1 MDTEPYLAGILAGIM
16 AVAVVT
22 AILTAVRKK
31 QSLPSRNMTS
41 GRWPPGGGLSL
52 GVSDADAQPGRQHRG
67 GGPSGP
73 LAKPGVSAWMLIFL
87 SIGVFIVAC
96 VRKDAYFAVP
106 ESPGPICGCS
116 ARWCCARS
124 PTSSCSCAAGI
135 LVEDGLLTWN
145 ALSPACGVLFGVMF
159 VCMLVRLRRQKREE
173 QEDAEA

>member
-16 AVAVVT
+16 AVAVAT

-31 QSLPSRNMTS
+31 Q
-41 GRWPPGGGLSL
+41 GRP
-52 GVSDADAQPGRQHRG
+52 
-67 GGPSGP
+67 
-73 LAKPGVSAWMLIFL
+73 KPGVSAWMLIFL

-96 VRKDAYFAVP
+96 VRKDAYFAVAQNP
-106 ESPGPICGCS
+106 RTYLWLFGAVVLCQIPNFLLQL
-116 ARWCCARS
+116 RS
-124 PTSSCSCAAGI
+124 GD